1 MEGSFFSR
9 NWGSRGHL
17 ARTVVSLVNLFTPL
31 LSLLLEMRSSIDRYF
46 LNVIYSSYKSF
57 STFHTNISGCC
68 CLGARSRLTLCF
80 SMDCSPPGLS
90 VRGIFQ
96 TRIPEWVAISFSRE
110 SSWPRN
116 GTCISC
122 LGRWILHLWAT
133 WEAQNNW
140 WTLKIIIPPINSSHH
155 IIVI

>member
-46 LNVIYSSYKSF
+46 LNVIYSSCKSF

-68 CLGARSRLTLCF
+68 CLVARSRLTLRF

-90 VRGIFQ
+90 VRGVFQ
-96 TRIPEWVAISFSRE
+96 ARIPEWVAISFSRE

-116 GTCISC
+116 GTCVSC
-122 LGRWILHLWAT
+122 LGRWILHVRAT

-140 WTLKIIIPPINSSHH
+140 WTLKIIIPPINSCHH